1 MEAFCVNENTPL
13 FDAESLTNGD
23 SSTIPRV
30 SECYQ
35 QTTLYA
41 LPAFFLLIFSPLV
54 IYDFKKSTKGPLLRR
69 TPTTLRIFL
78 CGFLLVN
85 VLIQIVYFSATF
97 TWNQNLNPSSTS
109 NGALPIA
116 KFLSLLLL
124 DISLFLALILLLGC
138 RRFGLATSG
147 VLFNYWLL
155 LAVCGI
161 SRFRESI
168 ELWFGEN
175 GRDNKD
181 YFAALLFIL
190 YYVVVVKIL
199 FISCFADHSRTDE
212 INQKTCPEPSVSFLN
227 RILFIWFDG
236 IARLGNMRALIIDDL
251 WNLPERDKSKH
262 LTKKF
267 ERIREKQFKS
277 YNQHKIKKVKTPL
290 LKKNQNGIEETELL
304 ETNGYKTDYSTN
316 KNEFKDNSSPPSL
329 IWALFLT
336 FKFSLFGAIFYKII
350 HDLLQFA
357 PPKLLDLLLQFI
369 ETPEANIWNGIGIAV
384 CMFLLNFIQSMFIHQ
399 YFHIMFRIG
408 MNVRSILTSAIY
420 KKALLLSSNA
430 RTKRTIGEIVNLMT
444 VDIQR
449 FQDMASWIN
458 FMWSAPFQVLL
469 SLFFLF
475 QLLGISVLAG
485 LICLVAFIPI
495 NAKLSLAMRKYQQKQ
510 MTLKDERLK
519 LMNEILN
526 GIKVFKLYAW
536 EESIEDRILGIR
548 KKELQLLRRIAYV
561 NAISSITWSC
571 APFLVAV
578 STFTAYLLLDPAN
591 NVLTPRITF
600 VALSY
605 FNILR
610 FPLAMFPMIGSQAVQ
625 CNVSNK
631 RLKTF
636 LAEDE
641 LEPLPSNNSFGDS
654 SLSISLR
661 NASFSWSEEEP
672 LFLKNLNIEIK
683 RGSLVAVVG
692 RIGSGKSSLLSAI
705 LGEMYCRSGTVEI
718 DGQIAYVPQQA
729 WIQNMS
735 LRENILFGN
744 TLNKQLYDVV
754 IDACSLQQDLDS
766 LPGGDS
772 IEIGEKGINLSGGQK
787 QRISLARAA
796 YLDRDIY
803 FLDDP
808 LSAVDSHVGKH
819 IFDKLIGSKNG
830 LLKTKTRVLVTHG
843 LSFLKYCDQII
854 VVKDGQVTESG
865 SYHDLLKS
873 SGELSEIIEEYVL
886 KQQSTTDTNEE
897 PDDEIM
903 DVLDELEKIHPEK
916 SLPRLSARRVT
927 SESETS
933 GKAVMPQQK
942 ESTTTIPQK
951 KLITKII
958 EKEEVFTGKVK
969 FGVYLEYLRA
979 VGLISL
985 TFFLCIY
992 LLSSLLGIAT
1002 NLWLAKWSDQAE
1014 KIQKGNSSFSI
1025 ETKSNLVIYT
1035 SLGIAQAFTV
1045 AFGSVIMSIGMI
1057 KASRKLHQTMLKSV
1071 LRSPMSWFDI
1081 TPLGRIMNRFGKDVD
1096 SLDSEIPRS
1105 FTSFLRTLLASAET
1119 LAMISYATPQFMLC
1133 VAPLAIF
1140 YGLVLRYYVS
1150 TSRQLKR
1157 LESTTRSPIYS
1168 HFQAR
1173 NLFN

>member
-13 FDAESLTNGD
+13 FDTESLKNGN

-161 SRFRESI
+161 PRFRESI

-408 MNVRSILTSAIY
+408 MN
-420 KKALLLSSNA
+420 ALLLSSNA

-654 SLSISLR
+654 SLAISLR

-705 LGEMYCRSGTVEI
+705 LGEMYCKSGTVEI

-886 KQQSTTDTNEE
+886 KQQSTTDINEE
-897 PDDEIM
+897 PDDEIL

-916 SLPRLSARRVT
+916 SLSRLSARRVT

-985 TFFLCIY
+985 TFFLFIY

-1014 KIQKGNSSFSI
+1014 KIQKGNSSFSN

-1173 NLFN
+1173 NLSN